1 MITDKQL
8 EDWIALLQKA
18 QDEYYAKAHNFIPS
32 PLITYS
38 RGKKY
43 TRVIQQNRYFDKDG
57 IARISQNNRS
67 VFCFIDEQGNLWKA
81 ASWKAPAKNFPRG
94 HISKGLEG
102 TSVYGCN

>member
-43 TRVIQQNRYFDKDG
+43 TRVIQQNR
-57 IARISQNNRS
+57 
-67 VFCFIDEQGNLWKA
+67 
-81 ASWKAPAKNFPRG
+81 
-94 HISKGLEG
+94 
-102 TSVYGCN
+102 